1 MLSAVLNFHIF
12 TFSNYSIFIKII
24 LLKKIFFS
32 ALFIVISFFG
42 FCQDDTTT
50 AVYKRFP
57 TIPSFTVFKAP
68 DSTAFTKEDLKKKE
82 TIFMIF
88 SPDCEHCQHETEALL
103 ANINKLKNTQIVMIT
118 YLPYNEMMAFY
129 KNYKIADYPQIT
141 MARDTKFFFPVFFK
155 VRNLPS
161 IFVYDKKG
169 NLKKNFE
176 GSVKI
181 DTIAEAL

>member
-1 MLSAVLNFHIF
+1 MKKLFFLS
-12 TFSNYSIFIKII
+12 
-24 LLKKIFFS
+24 
-32 ALFIVISFFG
+32 LFIITSFIA
-42 FCQDDTTT
+42 FCQDDST
-50 AVYKRFP
+50 APVYKRFP

-68 DSTAFTKEDLKKKE
+68 DSTAFSKDDLVKKKE

-103 ANINKLKNTQIVMIT
+103 ADINKLKNTQIVMIT

-129 KNYKIADYPQIT
+129 KNYKIANYPQIT

-155 VRNLPS
+155 IRNLPS

-169 NLKKNFE
+169 NFKKNFE

-181 DTIAEAL
+181 DTIAAAL